1 MILLIA
7 DNCEHVADAAADVIA
22 TLLRTCSR
30 LRVLATSQTRLGVPG
45 EASWPVPPLTV
56 PGQRTPGLSEAAGAE
71 SVMLFCDRA
80 ALARPR
86 FALTADNAP
95 VVGDICRRLDGIP
108 LAIELAAARVS
119 ALTVGQLAGRLGDRF
134 RLLTGGS
141 RAGLPQHRTLEAAIE
156 WSHDLLS
163 ETERICFRRMA
174 VFAGGCTIDAA
185 EAVCP
190 DEELP
195 AGAIFETVT
204 ALIDRSLLTTEERS
218 GSMRYGMLESI
229 RQYALGRLAEAGE
242 AVALHDRHLAWLLD
256 FAGQADLAGPDQAA
270 WFDMLEDERDN
281 LRAGL
286 EWSLAPS
293 DRSQGAQPEL
303 ALALV
308 GVLAPCW
315 LVRGPVSIARR
326 ALGAALAVA
335 GPDADRRLRAVALD
349 GAGQLA
355 SVQADHDAQWAC
367 QQESLAIWR
376 ELGDDA
382 RIASCL
388 SDLGSVAQIRS
399 DYATAEAMFAEA
411 LELGERAG
419 DAQLMGKALNGL
431 GRQALHHGD
440 LAMATGYYTESMDSF
455 LKVGDLRQATLI
467 LGNLGVVA
475 INSGDLA
482 LAEQR
487 LAEHLDN
494 ALRLGDRKLTAGAL
508 THLGLVAYQAENLD
522 RAVGLH
528 RQALDLGRQLGDR
541 RLEVVALGNLGLV
554 AARRRDYPTAAQFYL
569 RSLEVAEMIGE
580 PRSVAEILEELAAVE
595 SAAGNAARGATL
607 FGASRRIREDIGAP
621 VVGPG
626 LARLDA
632 ARAATESALG
642 DEAFAAAHA
651 GGWQMSLQQAVAFA
665 RGGHWAP

>member
-1 MILLIA
+1 
-7 DNCEHVADAAADVIA
+7 
-22 TLLRTCSR
+22 LLRTCFR
-30 LRVLATSQTRLGVPG
+30 LRVLATSQSRLGVPG

-71 SVMLFCDRA
+71 SVRLFCDRA

-134 RLLTGGS
+134 QLLTGGS

-229 RQYALGRLAEAGE
+229 RQYALGRLIEAGE

-256 FAGQADLAGPDQAA
+256 FASQADLAGPDQAA

-286 EWSLAPS
+286 EWSLAPP

-303 ALALV
+303 ALGLTGA
-308 GVLAPCW
+308 LAPFW

-326 ALGAALAVA
+326 ALGAALAGA
-335 GPDADRRLRAVALD
+335 GPGADRRLRAVALD

-440 LAMATGYYTESMDSF
+440 LAMATEYYTESMDSF
-455 LKVGDLRQATLI
+455 LKVGDLRRATLI

-522 RAVGLH
+522 RAAGLH
-528 RQALDLGRQLGDR
+528 RQALELGRQLGDR

-554 AARRRDYPTAAQFYL
+554 AARRRDYPTAAEFYL
-569 RSLEVAEMIGE
+569 RSLEVAEMVGE

-595 SAAGNAARGATL
+595 SAAGRAARGATL
-607 FGASRRIREDIGAP
+607 FGASGRIREDISAP

-632 ARAATESALG
+632 ARAATESVLG
-642 DEAFAAAHA
+642 GEAFAAAHSD
-651 GGWQMSLQQAVAFA
+651 GWQMSVEQAVAFA
-665 RGGHWAP
+665 RGGAWPGGVR